1 MGLAGLRVMGAAAI
15 GLRRIPTVAVG
26 CGAGARDGGCK
37 DGPAAFRAHWQRGDR
52 AAQLVWDTAPKAL
65 CDAGAVPLD
74 AVARTSRWLAA
85 TTCRLTESG
94 EFFLA
99 VGGDHSFAIGTW
111 SGVAQGMRDSG
122 PLGLVW
128 IDAHM
133 DMHTPETTH
142 SGAING
148 MPVAALLGYGAPE
161 LTGVAGAR
169 PALKPNH
176 VCLVGARS
184 FEPEEVVFAKRH
196 GIRVIGME
204 EVSRRGIADA
214 LAEARAI
221 ASNGT
226 AGYGVSLDLD
236 SFDPADAP
244 GVGTPEPHGI
254 RAREFLKAWG
264 ILVDDPACRA
274 VEIVEYNP
282 HRDPAGVT
290 AQLMGTLVTEMVRE
304 ERLRWAG

>member
-1 MGLAGLRVMGAAAI
+1 MGATAV
-15 GLRRIPTVAVG
+15 GSKRIPTVAVA

-37 DGPAAFRAHWQRGDR
+37 DGPSAFRVHWEHGDR
-52 AAQLVWDTAPKAL
+52 PARLVWETAPEEL
-65 CDAGAVPLD
+65 CKTGAAPLD
-74 AVARTSRWLAA
+74 AAARTSGWLATA
-85 TTCRLTESG
+85 TCRLTERG
-94 EFFLA
+94 DFFL
-99 VGGDHSFAIGTW
+99 VIGGDHSFAIGTW
-111 SGVAQGMRDSG
+111 SGVARATRQSG

-133 DMHTPETTH
+133 DMHVPETTH

-161 LTGVAGAR
+161 LTGLAGGR
-169 PALKPNH
+169 PALAPDH

-196 GIRVIGME
+196 GIRVIGMD

-221 ASNGT
+221 ATRGT
-226 AGYGVSLDLD
+226 AGYGISLDLD
-236 SFDPADAP
+236 SFDPSDAP
-244 GVGTPEPHGI
+244 GVGTPEPGGI
-254 RAREFLKAWG
+254 RAREFLKVWG
-264 ILVDDPACRA
+264 DFAGDPACRA
-274 VEIVEYNP
+274 IEIVEYNP
-282 HRDPAGVT
+282 HRDPAAQT
-290 AQLMGTLVTEMVRE
+290 ARLMSALVAETARE